1 MLYMQRVRWTLLTV
15 LTLLLLCTS
24 SVHALEFD
32 HLYIQVQENG
42 DAEVALSYQLSVW
55 EYLGML
61 SQWVKP
67 DQYMESMLSSTLHRN
82 VTLLCIGKEGAIFHV
97 TRFADVEGDRY
108 TTVGFQMAERT
119 QYGPFS
125 TLDMTSNVTLVFP
138 DQRSYTYTRT
148 TRIPSLTHTSGL
160 GDAAAPPPPLDSCWK
175 RDLPLS
181 WLFPDEFAPLAAV
194 ISGIAAVAVVNSV
207 GTTGSS
213 LFQRI
218 GEFLQKFLLKL
229 FSPLLSRKEVE
240 IRNLSPEKS
249 GNRVLATLS
258 RREILSILV
267 SAIVFSLAYLLKDR
281 LQLLGITLL
290 VFLVMGGMATIAH
303 ELSHRFLTHHWKGDS
318 EFQLW
323 EIGTLMMLATAWLFG
338 TVFAKPSRTLIAS
351 TDLLTSRQS
360 VLITLAGPAANLV
373 FALGSLLLLPLGGV
387 LILFGQ
393 AGFSMNLL
401 CCVYDLI
408 PVAPMDGKKL
418 FHYHKAVWV
427 AVFVPLLLL
436 YLFVYLLS

>member
-1 MLYMQRVRWTLLTV
+1 M
-15 LTLLLLCTS
+15 
-24 SVHALEFD
+24 
-32 HLYIQVQENG
+32 
-42 DAEVALSYQLSVW
+42 
-55 EYLGML
+55 
-61 SQWVKP
+61 
-67 DQYMESMLSSTLHRN
+67 
-82 VTLLCIGKEGAIFHV
+82 

-108 TTVGFQMAERT
+108 ITVGFQMAERT
-119 QYGPFS
+119 PYGPFS
-125 TLDMTSNVTLVFP
+125 TLDMTSNVTIVFP
-138 DQRSYTYTRT
+138 DHRSYIYIRT
-148 TRIPSLTHTSGL
+148 TRIPSLNHAPGL
-160 GDAAAPPPPLDSCWK
+160 GDAAAQPPPRDSCWK

-194 ISGIAAVAVVNSV
+194 VSGIAAVAVVNSL
-207 GTTGSS
+207 GTPGSS
-213 LFQRI
+213 LLQRI

-240 IRNLSPEKS
+240 VRNLRPEKL

-258 RREILSILV
+258 RREILAILI
-267 SAIVFSLAYLLKDR
+267 SAIAFSLAYLLKDR
-281 LQLLGITLL
+281 LQVQGITIL
-290 VFLVMGGMATIAH
+290 VFIVMGGMATITH
-303 ELSHRFLTHHWKGDS
+303 ELSHRFLAHHWKGDS

-351 TDLLTSRQS
+351 TDHLTSRQS
-360 VLITLAGPAANLV
+360 VLVTLAGPAANLA

-387 LILFGQ
+387 LSLFGQ

-418 FHYHKAVWV
+418 FHFHKAVWV

-436 YLFVYLLS
+436 YLFVFLLS